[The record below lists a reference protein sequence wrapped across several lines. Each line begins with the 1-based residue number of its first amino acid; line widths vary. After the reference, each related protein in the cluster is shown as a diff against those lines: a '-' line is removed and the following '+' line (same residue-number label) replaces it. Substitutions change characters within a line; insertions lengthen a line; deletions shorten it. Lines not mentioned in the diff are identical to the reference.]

1 MSIVTSMIKRHPL
14 TVFFV
19 LAYALSWWSVPL
31 DGTQFAF
38 GPLLAAI
45 AVSALIGGKAELMA
59 WLRRCTQW
67 RAGLGW
73 YALALMLPFG
83 INASAAAL
91 AVLLGAPVPT
101 AEQLARWPEMF
112 VVFALYLVAFGPL
125 GEEPGWR
132 GFAMPRL
139 EAGRTPLGASLLL
152 GLFVAAWHL
161 PLVLMGHQPAVILI
175 ATFAAQIMYTWL
187 ANHARGSVLIVM
199 VAHAAQGACGDY
211 FGPMFSGA
219 GAMLQIWMLVAM
231 QVAVA
236 LFLVRA
242 LPGRDSPA
250 SGSREPSWLRPKHRC
265 SRWSAACN
273 DKMVRT

>member
-1 MSIVTSMIKRHPL
+1 MNLVISSIKRHPL
-14 TVFFV
+14 AAFFV

-45 AVSALIGGKAELMA
+45 VVSALIGGKAELVV
-59 WLRRCTQW
+59 WLHRCIQW

-73 YALALMLPFG
+73 YALALLLPFG

-91 AVLLGAPVPT
+91 AVALGAPAPT
-101 AEQLARWPEMF
+101 ATQLARWPELF
-112 VVFALYLVAFGPL
+112 VVFPLYLVAFGPL

-139 EAGRTPLGASLLL
+139 EAGRTALSASLLL

-161 PLVLMGHQPAVILI
+161 PLVLAGNQPSVILI
-175 ATFAAQIMYTWL
+175 ATLAAQLMYTWL

-199 VAHAAQGACGDY
+199 VAHAAQGACGNY
-211 FGPMFSGA
+211 FGPMFSGP
-219 GAMLQIWMLVAM
+219 GATLQIWMLVAM
-231 QVAVA
+231 QLAVA
-236 LFLVRA
+236 LLLVALAGPRLARQRLTRA
-242 LPGRDSPA
+242 ELA
-250 SGSREPSWLRPKHRC
+250 Q
-265 SRWSAACN
+265 A
-273 DKMVRT
+273 

>member
-1 MSIVTSMIKRHPL
+1 MNTVILWIKGRPL
-14 TVFFV
+14 ASFFV
-19 LAYALSWWSVPL
+19 LAYALSWWSVPV

-45 AVSALIGGKAELMA
+45 VVSAVVGGRAELMA

-73 YALALMLPFG
+73 YALALLLPFG
-83 INASAAAL
+83 INASAATL
-91 AVLLGAPVPT
+91 AVLFGAPVPS
-101 AEQLARWPEMF
+101 AAQLARWPEMF
-112 VVFALYLVAFGPL
+112 LVFTLYLVAFGPL

-139 EAGRTPLGASLLL
+139 ETGRTSLGASLLL
-152 GLFVAAWHL
+152 GLFVALWHL

-187 ANHARGSVLIVM
+187 ANHANGSVLIVM
-199 VAHAAQGACGDY
+199 VAHVAQGACGDY

-219 GAMLQIWMLVAM
+219 GATLETWLLVAI
-231 QVAVA
+231 QVGVA
-236 LFLVRA
+236 LILAAYAGPSLIRQPAARA
-242 LPGRDSPA
+242 ELA
-250 SGSREPSWLRPKHRC
+250 Q
-265 SRWSAACN
+265 A
-273 DKMVRT
+273 

>member
-1 MSIVTSMIKRHPL
+1 MNVVISSIKRYPL
-14 TVFFV
+14 AAFFV
-19 LAYALSWWSVPL
+19 LSYALSWWSVPV

-45 AVSALIGGKAELMA
+45 VVSALIGGKAELIA
-59 WLRRCTQW
+59 WLRHCIEW

-73 YALALMLPFG
+73 YALALLLPFG

-91 AVLLGAPVPT
+91 AVLLGAPAPS
-101 AEQLARWPEMF
+101 AERLARWPELF
-112 VVFALYLVAFGPL
+112 VVFVLYLVAFGPL

-139 EAGRTPLGASLLL
+139 EGGRTALGASLLL

-161 PLVLMGHQPAVILI
+161 PLVLAGQQPAVILI

-199 VAHAAQGACGDY
+199 LAHATQGACGNY
-211 FGPMFSGA
+211 FGPMFSGP
-219 GAMLQIWMLVAM
+219 GATLQIWMLVAM
-231 QVAVA
+231 QLAVA
-236 LFLVRA
+236 LLLVALAGPSLTRHRLTRA
-242 LPGRDSPA
+242 ELA
-250 SGSREPSWLRPKHRC
+250 Q
-265 SRWSAACN
+265 A
-273 DKMVRT
+273 

>member
-1 MSIVTSMIKRHPL
+1 MNVVILWIKGHSL
-14 TVFFV
+14 ASFFA

-45 AVSALIGGKAELMA
+45 AVSALIGGKAELIA

-67 RAGLGW
+67 RAGFCW
-73 YALALMLPFG
+73 YAIALLLPFG
-83 INASAAAL
+83 INATAAGITL
-91 AVLLGAPVPT
+91 LLGAPVPT
-101 AEQLARWPEMF
+101 AAQLARWPEMF
-112 VVFALYLVAFGPL
+112 LVFALYLIAFGPL

-139 EAGRTPLGASLLL
+139 EFGRAALSASLFL

-187 ANHARGSVLIVM
+187 AKHTNGSVLIVM

-219 GAMLQIWMLVAM
+219 GATLETWLLVVV
-231 QVAVA
+231 QVGVA
-236 LFLVRA
+236 LILAA
-242 LPGRDSPA
+242 LAGPSLTHKPA
-250 SGSREPSWLRPKHRC
+250 MRVEPIQ
-265 SRWSAACN
+265 A
-273 DKMVRT
+273 